1 MGSSRELRSV
11 GDLVHGDGTAVISA
25 RPAIVRA
32 GGRAAEA
39 VRSYQALFIMVL
51 LLLVLGAF
59 LVYPAVL
66 MLANSFNVAT
76 HIFSEPWQ

>member
-1 MGSSRELRSV
+1 M
-11 GDLVHGDGTAVISA
+11 IFA

-39 VRSYQALFIMVL
+39 VRSRQPLFIMVL
-51 LLLVLGAF
+51 LVIVLGAF

-66 MLANSFNVAT
+66 MLVNSFNVAT
-76 HIFSEPWQ
+76 HIFSEPRQWGLEHWRTAYQQLSAGCC